1 MPSNM
6 ERYPKGLPDTV
17 KKRLDQLQH
26 EIDRIISAA
35 ESALTTSL
43 PGPVAFTFENMAA
56 RDVLTAEE
64 RAQSVSFITRFEHL
78 LADLTVKI
86 EQLRGKYYI
95 ANMGLLR
102 HALNEFRPVIQN
114 ESDSV
119 YYQKIHNV
127 WYRMLTLGDPRKG
140 TTIRVVDKQ
149 HSDVTKT
156 YFQWLSEHNKAITSA
171 LRPLDYKYLY
181 NGILQHSDPAYSERF
196 LRDYTSGELNYVVWK
211 HVLVLNF
218 IRAMLEPYYILMKFL
233 TSPRLGALNE
243 NDP

>member
-1 MPSNM
+1 MPRNT
-6 ERYPKGLPDTV
+6 ERYPKGLPDPV

-26 EIDRIISAA
+26 EIDQIISTA
-35 ESALTTSL
+35 ESTLTTSL
-43 PGPVAFTFENMAA
+43 PGPVDFTFENMAP

-64 RAQSVSFITRFEHL
+64 RAQSVSFITRFEYL
-78 LADLTVKI
+78 PPDLTVEI

-102 HALNEFRPVIQN
+102 RALNEFRPVIQN

-127 WYRMLTLGDPRKG
+127 WYGMLTLDDPRKG

-149 HSDVTKT
+149 DSDVTKT
-156 YFQWLSEHNKAITSA
+156 YIQWLSEHNKAITSV
-171 LRPLDYKYLY
+171 LRTLDYKYLY
-181 NGILQHSDPAYSERF
+181 NGILQHSDPAHSERF
-196 LRDYTSGELNYVVWK
+196 LRDYTSGELNYVLWK
-211 HVLVLNF
+211 HVHVLGF
-218 IRAMLEPYYILMKFL
+218 MRAMLEPYYILMRFL

-243 NDP
+243 ND